1 MTKNQVVFVV
11 LLLLTVFLQ
20 SAVLAEEA
28 NGQSAFVSVVIER
41 AIEFMPAEQR
51 AKLTSVR
58 KEIISG
64 AKFVSASGK
73 PAAEPYYFVGKSK
86 GTAPADL
93 AEQFRLTREALA
105 KNSDY
110 PKIAPSL
117 GRLAAYVISVCQ
129 PYHSDETAYGSP
141 SHMAFE
147 KRLDA
152 SSASLKAKFDKLDK
166 VNDPKSFVLATAKE
180 ANKLLQQLQTKA
192 EETKDPAA
200 IDSAVFSLAVNS
212 VVDCW
217 HTVLSTQSSATSNQ
231 YIGNKN
237 SHKFHLPTCRHL
249 PDEKNRIYFKSK
261 EEALTAG
268 YTPCKVCNP

>member
-1 MTKNQVVFVV
+1 MIVPILF
-11 LLLLTVFLQ
+11 LLTVSLQ
-20 SAVLAEEA
+20 SAVLTEGASS
-28 NGQSAFVSVVIER
+28 QSAFVRVVIEK
-41 AIEFMPAEQR
+41 AIELMPSEQK

-58 KEIISG
+58 KEIMSG
-64 AKFVSASGK
+64 ATFVSNSGK
-73 PAAEPYYFVGKSK
+73 PAAEPYYFVGKST

-93 AEQFRLTREALA
+93 AEQFRLTREALT

-110 PKIAPSL
+110 AKIAPSL
-117 GRLAAYVISVCQ
+117 GRLAIYVISVCQ
-129 PYHSDETAYGSP
+129 PYHSDENAYGSP
-141 SHMAFE
+141 SHAAFE
-147 KRLDA
+147 KHLDA

-166 VNDPKSFVLATAKE
+166 VDDPKSFVLATAKE
-180 ANKLLQQLQTKA
+180 ANKLLQQLQTKDD
-192 EETKDPAA
+192 ETKDPAV

-212 VVDCW
+212 VADCW
-217 HTVLSTQSSATSNQ
+217 HTVLSAQPSAISGQ

-261 EEALTAG
+261 DEALAAG

>member
-1 MTKNQVVFVV
+1 MTKNQVIVLV
-11 LLLLTVFLQ
+11 LLLLTVSLQ
-20 SAVLAEEA
+20 STVLEEEA
-28 NGQSAFVSVVIER
+28 RGQSAFVSVVIEK
-41 AIEFMPAEQR
+41 AIELMPAEQK

-58 KEIISG
+58 KEIMSG
-64 AKFVSASGK
+64 ATFVSASGK
-73 PAAEPYYFVGKSK
+73 PAAEPYYFVEKSK

-93 AEQFRLTREALA
+93 AEQFRLTREALT

-110 PKIAPSL
+110 AKIAPSI

-129 PYHSDETAYGSP
+129 PYHSDETAYRSP
-141 SHMAFE
+141 SHVAFE

-152 SSASLKAKFDKLDK
+152 SSASLKAKFDKFDK

-180 ANKLLQQLQTKA
+180 ANKLLQQLQAKDD
-192 EETKDPAA
+192 ETKDPAV
-200 IDSAVFSLAVNS
+200 IDCAVFSLAVNC

-217 HTVLSTQSSATSNQ
+217 YTVLSTQPSATPNQ

-249 PDEKNRIYFKSK
+249 PDDKNRIYFKTK
-261 EEALTAG
+261 DEALKAG